1 MPYLTPASSPVH
13 EPPSELDGV
22 SAAAV
27 DAVAEQAMT
36 TTAQGSSSNCGAGG
50 GYDTTTT
57 TGVRTAVATAAAAP
71 RTTIQATAAAAAT
84 AESATARA
92 SRRGVGVVV
101 VAGNGDG
108 GDEETEEL
116 EYEDVK
122 VLTADLMVQRN
133 SQGWALPAFPSSSS
147 SSQQS
152 QLSSSSSDGGPG
164 RSMSTNTNSQERLR
178 ENKISFKYNAP
189 ENLELAV
196 IQCIFTKRMED
207 VNSSS
212 KHVLLPASHGCYNSK
227 KTSLRRT
234 ETRSYLQGKS
244 FIRYSRAKRF
254 SFKG

>member
-57 TGVRTAVATAAAAP
+57 AGVRTAVATAAAAPP

-84 AESATARA
+84 AESATAGG

-101 VAGNGDG
+101 AGNGSG

-133 SQGWALPAFPSSSS
+133 SQGWALSAFPSSSS

-152 QLSSSSSDGGPG
+152 QLSSSSDGGPD

-207 VNSSS
+207 VNSSKEPRLEVTYKENLS
-212 KHVLLPASHGCYNSK
+212 
-227 KTSLRRT
+227 
-234 ETRSYLQGKS
+234 
-244 FIRYSRAKRF
+244 
-254 SFKG
+254 

>member
-27 DAVAEQAMT
+27 DAVAGQAMT
-36 TTAQGSSSNCGAGG
+36 TTAQGSSSYCGASGS
-50 GYDTTTT
+50 YDTAT
-57 TGVRTAVATAAAAP
+57 TGVRTAVATAAAAAAP
-71 RTTIQATAAAAAT
+71 RTTIQAS

-133 SQGWALPAFPSSSS
+133 SQGWALPEFPSSSS

-178 ENKISFKYNAP
+178 ENRISFKYNAP

-207 VNSSS
+207 VKSSR
-212 KHVLLPASHGCYNSK
+212 KHVLPPASHNLRLPTLK
-227 KTSLRRT
+227 KPLLEEPRLEVTYKENLS
-234 ETRSYLQGKS
+234 
-244 FIRYSRAKRF
+244 
-254 SFKG
+254 